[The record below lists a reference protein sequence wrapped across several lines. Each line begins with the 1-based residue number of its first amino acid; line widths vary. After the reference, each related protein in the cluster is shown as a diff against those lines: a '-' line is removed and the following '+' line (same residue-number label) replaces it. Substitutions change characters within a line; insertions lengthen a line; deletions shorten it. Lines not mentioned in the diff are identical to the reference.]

1 MIGSHANWESHQD
14 LSMIMNCSMRQNL
27 YNMGGRRVGVTSL
40 PPMGCLPAA
49 VTLFGGGTNG
59 CVARL
64 NKDSVTFNKKMNAA
78 AQALKKSHPELK
90 LVVFDIYNPLLDLID
105 HPGKSGT

>member
-49 VTLFGGGTNG
+49 VTLFGGGSNG